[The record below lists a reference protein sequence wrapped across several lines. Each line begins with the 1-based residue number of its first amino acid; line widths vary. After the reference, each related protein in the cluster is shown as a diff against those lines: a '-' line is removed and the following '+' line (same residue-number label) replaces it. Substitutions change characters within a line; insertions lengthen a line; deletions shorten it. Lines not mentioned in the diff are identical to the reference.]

1 MEFNMK
7 TCKICNIEKELF
19 EFNKNCRSFDG
30 KKTECKECQKISSKL
45 YREKNR
51 NVINERARIKYNLF
65 PEIQKER
72 TKKWTENNEEKYQET
87 YKKGNKKW
95 VEKNKDKRKKYLR
108 EYNKERLKSDN
119 LFKLERNVRIRI
131 NKFIKNKKENS
142 SQIIDC
148 SYSFLK
154 EYLEKKFDE
163 NMSWDNYG
171 KWHID
176 HIIPLSS
183 AKTEEDIIK
192 LCHYT
197 NLQPLWAEEN
207 LKKGCKIL

>member
-1 MEFNMK
+1 MRK
-7 TCKICNIEKELF
+7 
-19 EFNKNCRSFDG
+19 KNDSLY
-30 KKTECKECQKISSKL
+30 KISKL
-45 YREKNR
+45 MRTRIYLYFKLKN
-51 NVINERARIKYNLF
+51 I
-65 PEIQKER
+65 
-72 TKKWTENNEEKYQET
+72 TKKNSTFDMVGCKPDE
-87 YKKGNKKW
+87 
-95 VEKNKDKRKKYLR
+95 
-108 EYNKERLKSDN
+108 LK
-119 LFKLERNVRIRI
+119 F
-131 NKFIKNKKENS
+131 
-142 SQIIDC
+142 
-148 SYSFLK
+148 
-154 EYLEKKFDE
+154 YLEKKFDE